1 MNILETPITIFDSV
15 TSANGRVASLAE
27 FLDDASSHHL
37 IRQICMT
44 EDKTERTRLKSGLP
58 CATISAICPNGRKAD
73 DAFEHTRLIC
83 IDIDGKDNPGFES
96 GAVLKAE
103 VCKVAEVAYCSLS
116 ASGNGCF
123 AIFRLSHPENHLGHF
138 LALQRLFKSRLG
150 IVIDGQCKDVK
161 RLRFASYDSEP
172 YINDNTETFRII
184 DMTSTP
190 KHNPTK
196 TIVAMGQRIWNE
208 NPEATLDK
216 VARLT
221 KEVVRRGI
229 DLTDGYSK
237 WVEIGMALANLGEA
251 GREFFHA
258 VSSVYPG
265 YDRAKADTKFTNLLR
280 TTRKVTIATFFHHC
294 EAYGIVLDRKI
305 DRTKCACASEG
316 CCRITRYR
324 GSLIPPSAE
333 NGSGSCRISGA

>member
-1 MNILETPITIFDSV
+1 MNILETPITVFDGI
-15 TSANGRVASLAE
+15 TSTNGRVASLAE
-27 FLDDASSHHL
+27 FLDDTSSHQL
-37 IRQICMT
+37 IQQIRMT

-58 CATISAICPNGRKAD
+58 CATISAICPDGRKAD
-73 DAFEHTRLIC
+73 NAFEHTGLIC
-83 IDIDGKDNPGFES
+83 IDIDGQDNPGFES
-96 GAVLKAE
+96 GAELKAE

-123 AIFRLSHPENHLGHF
+123 AIFRLSHPENHLGHL

-150 IVIDGQCKDVK
+150 IIIDGQCKDVK

-172 YINDNTETFRII
+172 YINDNAEPFRII
-184 DMTSTP
+184 DAATKP
-190 KHNPTK
+190 KPNPTR
-196 TIVAMGQRIWNE
+196 TTVAMAPRTWNE

-221 KEVVRRGI
+221 EEVVRRGI

-237 WVEIGMALANLGEA
+237 WVEIGMSLANLGEA
-251 GREFFHA
+251 GRKLFHA

-280 TTRKVTIATFFHHC
+280 TTRKVTIATFFHQC
-294 EAYGIVLDRKI
+294 EAHDVTLDRN
-305 DRTKCACASEG
+305 D
-316 CCRITRYR
+316 
-324 GSLIPPSAE
+324 
-333 NGSGSCRISGA
+333 

>member
-15 TSANGRVASLAE
+15 TSTKGHAASLAE
-27 FLDDASSHHL
+27 FLNDASPHQL
-37 IRQICMT
+37 IQQIRMT
-44 EDKTERTRLKSGLP
+44 EDKAERTRLKSDLP

-73 DAFEHTRLIC
+73 DAFEHTGLIC
-83 IDIDGKDNPGFES
+83 IDTDGQDNPGFGS
-96 GAVLKAE
+96 GAELKAE
-103 VCKVAEVAYCSLS
+103 VCKVSEAAYCSLS

-138 LALQRLFKSRLG
+138 LALQRLFRSRLG

-172 YINDNTETFRII
+172 YINDNTEPFRTI
-184 DMTSTP
+184 DAATKTKP
-190 KHNPTK
+190 NPTK
-196 TIVAMGQRIWNE
+196 TTVAMGQRTWNE
-208 NPEATLDK
+208 SSEATLDK

-221 KEVVRRGI
+221 ELVVRRGI
-229 DLTDGYSK
+229 DLTDGYSN
-237 WVEIGMALANLGEA
+237 WIDIGMALANLGEA

-280 TTRKVTIATFFHHC
+280 TTRKVTIATLFHQC
-294 EAYGIVLDRKI
+294 EAHGVTLDRN
-305 DRTKCACASEG
+305 D
-316 CCRITRYR
+316 
-324 GSLIPPSAE
+324 
-333 NGSGSCRISGA
+333 